1 MHKTVG
7 TFRILSAEGSSCI
20 IYNNNFGD
28 YLHNV
33 MFRALSYD

>member
-1 MHKTVG
+1 MYKTVS
-7 TFRILSAEGSSCI
+7 TFRILTAEDSSGI